1 MILNCNACGKKFVV
15 PDSAI
20 TSSGRMVQCGSCGN
34 KWKQFPIKKSQN
46 LEIKSKIEKETN
58 QKPKKIKKS
67 KPKKKREISLY
78 SPEYLAKKHGI
89 KINETNI
96 DKKTDKDINKK
107 IGFGFYSSL
116 LIFIVSIIFLSRLLY
131 FTQELIIHQF
141 PFLGFYLD
149 YFFESVRNVFELWKN
164 LVTSY

>member
-1 MILNCNACGKKFVV
+1 MEAVSYQEERKLRN
-15 PDSAI
+15 
-20 TSSGRMVQCGSCGN
+20 QN
-34 KWKQFPIKKSQN
+34 KN
-46 LEIKSKIEKETN
+46 RERDKSKT
-58 QKPKKIKKS
+58 KKNKKKS

-116 LIFIVSIIFLSRLLY
+116 LIFIVSVIFLSRLLY

-149 YFFESVRNVFELWKN
+149 YFFESVRMFSNYGKI
-164 LVTSY
+164 